1 MGLSSGCHRST
12 RPDLGLVHGR
22 VTLDGKPLADAIV
35 SFTPDG
41 RGRNST
47 AFTNSDG
54 TYSLNYI
61 RDIQGAAV
69 GWHTV
74 RISTRDIRA
83 RKPELAPERYNT
95 KSQLREEVVAGEN
108 TIDFP
113 LVSK

>member
-1 MGLSSGCHRST
+1 
-12 RPDLGLVHGR
+12 
-22 VTLDGKPLADAIV
+22 LADAIV
-35 SFTPDG
+35 NFTPDS

-47 AFTNSDG
+47 AFTDSDG

-61 RDIQGAAV
+61 RDIEGAAV

-74 RISTRDIRA
+74 RISTGDIRT
-83 RKPELAPERYNT
+83 RKRELAPERYNT
-95 KSQLREEVVAGEN
+95 KSELRKEVVAGEN